1 MTNQFNNKPLVSVV
15 VNCYN
20 CEKYLSKCIESILSQ
35 TYKNWEL
42 VFWDNQSSDSSKNI
56 FKSFEDERLK
66 YFYAEKHTTLY
77 KARDLAIKKC
87 SGKFIA
93 FLDSDDWWED
103 KKLEKQIPKFKS
115 NNIGLVYSNCYLYY
129 QKNGKKKIYSKK
141 KLYSGFV
148 REKIIKNYKVGIV
161 SAIIRKEAYDKSLI
175 GFDSKYNII
184 GDFDFFVRLSADWN
198 FECVQEPL
206 AYYRVHSK
214 NFSRLN
220 LDLEIEEFKKWHNE
234 YFKKNFLNKSE
245 SKYLLSNI
253 EYLRYKK
260 LVFDGKRLKALLG
273 LFSIKN
279 MSFKIQLLIR
289 ILLPNYLIRLIQN
302 YR

>member
-1 MTNQFNNKPLVSVV
+1 MENQFNNKPLVSIV
-15 VNCYN
+15 VNCFN
-20 CEKYLSKCIESILSQ
+20 CEKYLSKCIESIISQ

-56 FKSFEDERLK
+56 FKNFKDERLK

-77 KARDLAIKKC
+77 KARDLAIQKC
-87 SGKFIA
+87 NGKFIA

-115 NNIGLVYSNCYLYY
+115 DNIGLVYSNLYFYY
-129 QKNGKKKIYSKK
+129 QKNGKKKIYSRG

-148 REKIIKNYKVGIV
+148 REKIIKNYKIGII
-161 SAIIRKEAYDKSLI
+161 SAVIRKEAYEKSKT
-175 GFDSKYNII
+175 GFGSKYNII

-206 AYYRVHSK
+206 AYYRLHEN
-214 NFSRLN
+214 NFSKKN
-220 LDLEIEEFKKWHNE
+220 LDLEIEEFKKWHHE
-234 YFKKNFLNKSE
+234 YFEKNFLNKLE

-253 EYLRYKK
+253 EYLRCKK
-260 LVFDGKRLKALLG
+260 LVFEGKRLKALSG
-273 LFSIKN
+273 LFLIKNISFSIK
-279 MSFKIQLLIR
+279 LLIR
-289 ILLPNYLIRLIQN
+289 ILLPNYLIRLIQD
-302 YR
+302 YV

>member
-1 MTNQFNNKPLVSVV
+1 MENQFNNKPLVSII
-15 VNCYN
+15 VNCFN

-56 FKSFEDERLK
+56 FKSFKDERLK
-66 YFYAEKHTTLY
+66 YFYAEEHTTLY

-103 KKLEKQIPKFKS
+103 KKLEKQMPKFKS
-115 NNIGLVYSNCYLYY
+115 DNVGLVYSNLYFYY
-129 QKNGKKKIYSKK
+129 QENKKKKIFSRKE
-141 KLYSGFV
+141 LYSGFI
-148 REKIIKNYKVGIV
+148 REKIIKDYKVGII
-161 SAIIRKEAYDKSLI
+161 SAVIRKEAYEKSTI

-184 GDFDFFVRLSADWN
+184 GDFDFFVRLSASWN
-198 FECVQEPL
+198 FECIQEPL
-206 AYYRVHSK
+206 AYYRLHGN
-214 NFSRLN
+214 NFSRKN